1 MNAPDQGHKEPQT
14 CVPHRLNGETD
25 SPNKASYYISVLFC
39 DMYLFVYRN
48 CEPISFHG
56 LAAVDAYDVII
67 RNFAV
72 VFLSMKRKFFKR
84 KKKKS

>member
-1 MNAPDQGHKEPQT
+1 
-14 CVPHRLNGETD
+14 
-25 SPNKASYYISVLFC
+25 
-39 DMYLFVYRN
+39 MYLFVYRN